1 MIGCFQAKGSSTIK
15 GLVAAVCTP
24 FDAEGLVSII

>member
-1 MIGCFQAKGSSTIK
+1 MIGCFQAKRSSTIK
-15 GLVAAVCTP
+15 GLVAAVCNS